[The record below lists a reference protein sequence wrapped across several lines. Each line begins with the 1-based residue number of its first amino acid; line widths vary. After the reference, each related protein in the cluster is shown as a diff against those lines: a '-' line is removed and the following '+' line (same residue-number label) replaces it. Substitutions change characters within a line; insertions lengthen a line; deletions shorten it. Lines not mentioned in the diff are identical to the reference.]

1 MLTPVPRFP
10 ETDALRGATGAQA
23 TRPQSDEMPPQAAA
37 PAADDGNGLSAKAAL
52 AALASEI
59 HLSRSTAVLVETL
72 GKLMALPRNDGE
84 AVETYVARLTE
95 ALRALPAPQRLALE
109 QQLSRVL
116 RGFSLSMLA
125 EILKQPTGP
134 DAARLALL
142 IELSRYRGA
151 DLAARAVVSSYQQNN
166 SVSHAPSPSTPRK
179 PHSAPVQNIEARQS
193 QVVLAQP
200 ANSAMSSRLL
210 PLITGTVAFSGAA
223 VKATVAALIA
233 RPDARLSL
241 SASPASGAD
250 LPYDAA
256 KPNGRTENATRP
268 VPPQTGSEIKQTPE
282 ERWPA
287 QLSRAETAEMRPPF
301 SQKEAMKAEQKDAR
315 PAPAA
320 ASGQSPTDPT
330 TENNLLTAAAPGK
343 IATKGAATW
352 QPPVDPQGIA
362 PQSLKDQP
370 AEKEA
375 ISMAAARH
383 SGEETEAI
391 TPRPETQPLASAA
404 ALDPEKRLA
413 MLEQSASQSLIAAVL
428 AREGTPLP
436 LVAYPP
442 ADEEY
447 EPESPP
453 HGGGPFSDDDANG
466 EAEAE
471 AEDADG
477 EDDTEERIAAND
489 EIAPQEASPA
499 AASGDSAENYYLRIS
514 GMH

>member
-37 PAADDGNGLSAKAAL
+37 SATDDGNGVSAKAAL
-52 AALASEI
+52 AALASEL

-166 SVSHAPSPSTPRK
+166 SVSTAPSPSTPRK
-179 PHSAPVQNIEARQS
+179 PHSAPVQIEARQS
-193 QVVLAQP
+193 QIVLAQP

-210 PLITGTVAFSGAA
+210 PLITGTVAAFSGAA
-223 VKATVAALIA
+223 VKATVAALIEW
-233 RPDARLSL
+233 PDARLSL
-241 SASPASGAD
+241 SASPESGPD
-250 LPYDAA
+250 LPDDAA

-268 VPPQTGSEIKQTPE
+268 VPPQTGSAVKQTPE
-282 ERWPA
+282 ERQPA

-315 PAPAA
+315 PAPAP

-330 TENNLLTAAAPGK
+330 TETNFLPAAAPGK
-343 IATKGAATW
+343 LSTTGAATW
-352 QPPVDPQGIA
+352 QSPVDPHGIA
-362 PQSLKDQP
+362 PPSPKDQP

-383 SGEETEAI
+383 SGEETEAM

-471 AEDADG
+471 AENSDG

-489 EIAPQEASPA
+489 EIDPQEASPA

-514 GMH
+514 GMP